1 MTKSEIR
8 AKTQEKLQK
17 VQDLCKEL
25 QLVVTAEEM
34 INEQGMIRKVVYY
47 TDNEQY
53 EVDKEEKND

>member
-8 AKTQEKLQK
+8 AKTQEKLKK